1 MRTVLRLNAKNI
13 GVVCIGN
20 NKLVFV
26 AGMSEIENLTY
37 PVPLN

>member
-1 MRTVLRLNAKNI
+1 MLKNI
-13 GVVCIGN
+13 VVVWIGK
-20 NKLVFV
+20 NKLAFV